1 MKTNYIFKNAFSLA
15 FFMFVFLSS
24 GTAYADAVVV
34 NGVAYNVV
42 NGAAEVAAKPDG
54 TKYTGIVTI
63 PANVT
68 ISGTSYAVKKI
79 GANSMREAPELTNVI
94 IPEGLEVIGN
104 SCFAFCKGLT
114 NIVLPSTVN
123 SIEDWAFYDCSGL
136 QSINIPNGVPA
147 ITEHTFQQTG
157 LKSITLPASVKSLKV
172 CAFQNA
178 TNLASINLENVTE
191 IVAWALYG
199 TAITTANISNVFT
212 IGSEAFKLCPNL
224 ASVVLNNV
232 TSVGSWSFNGCTK
245 LTSVNLGN
253 AETLEAGAFS
263 GCSALTTLTIP
274 SSVIFIDAYALE
286 RAGITKIYAS
296 WPNPAATV
304 FIDANAFGAG
314 DGLTNFTWMVP
325 ENLLDVYGT
334 EFMGHQV
341 LVTDISGLKIID
353 LKDANA
359 YYSKGNLSLKGFE
372 GYNVSIVSVDGRTVK
387 HFMAND
393 SNMQV
398 SISLASG
405 IYMIN
410 ASNGNN
416 RAVAKFMVK

>member
-1 MKTNYIFKNAFSLA
+1 MKTNYFFKNAFLLA
-15 FFMFVFLSS
+15 FVVLGFLSS

-34 NGVAYNVV
+34 DGIAYNVV
-42 NGAAEVAAKPDG
+42 DGVAEVAAKPDA
-54 TKYTGIVTI
+54 TKYSGIVTI

-123 SIEDWAFYDCSGL
+123 SIEDWAFYDCEGL
-136 QSINIPNGVPA
+136 ESINIPNGVPA

-157 LKSITLPASVKSLKV
+157 LKSIALPASVTSINV

-178 TNLASINLENVTE
+178 ASLASINLENVTN
-191 IVAWALYG
+191 IKAWALYG
-199 TAITTANISNVFT
+199 TAVTSANISNVFT

-224 ASVVLNNV
+224 TTVVLHNV
-232 TSVGSWSFNGCTK
+232 TSVGSWSFNGCAK
-245 LTSVNLGN
+245 LTSVDLGN

-263 GCSALTTLTIP
+263 GCSALTSLTIP

-286 RAGITKIYAS
+286 RAGIVKMYVS
-296 WPNPAATV
+296 WPDPTATV

-325 ENLLDVYGT
+325 ENLLSIYGT
-334 EFMGHQV
+334 EFMGHAV
-341 LVTDISGLKIID
+341 LVTDLSGLKNVQ
-353 LKDANA
+353 LKNANVF
-359 YYSKGNLSLKGFE
+359 YSEGSLKLNGFE
-372 GYNVSIVSVDGRTVK
+372 GFEVAIVSLDGRTVK
-387 HFMAND
+387 HFIANE

-398 SISLASG
+398 PVSLNSG

-410 ASNGNN
+410 ATQGNN